1 MCALSPLY
9 VLPLHIVELILDY
22 IAGSS
27 RLQFDDVYK
36 GTEEYA
42 TLLMPLLTACP
53 SFASP
58 AYARMFGVYDIKLFK
73 VFDYDFSSPPL
84 LQINLGNTLV
94 PAHLH
99 VKKLKIS
106 VAVLDI
112 YRGTTLKELSCESY
126 INCTFP
132 KVRAID
138 YSLHL
143 PSAHE
148 HQEFIATSSP
158 DTESNI
164 SAFVER
170 VKQMAPLADSVIIS
184 TTSRNSSRPE
194 SIVYQLNNLVSQLSQ
209 CAININ
215 YGFDHRLVIFGHYPT
230 GLRSLVYR
238 RSGPTDD
245 DDEHIMQLVRRN
257 ASTLMSLALYVTVMA
272 DITSLIQNA
281 DGSYVE
287 YYYLHTFRL
296 HEWQNSDKMT
306 QRPVFPGAV
315 PFPNLRRLEIRHANP
330 FGDDTPFRGNAAT
343 LESLSLS
350 PSTST
355 ARILRDHN
363 IFTPN
368 SHPRLHYVSIEGRP
382 YSRPN
387 IFKTEVEYLR
397 FVLSIGPNSPV
408 RTILDSLKGTAP
420 QSILSTFGE
429 YTCIQVLNLE
439 NLHLDIWD
447 TIALIKALPLLS
459 DLHATFSVLGPRPD
473 GVSEPELPAY
483 LIANYAPM
491 GKLFRCW
498 CIEFETFELH
508 VFREAVHCV
517 LLLALACPNFD
528 YAAVPRGER
537 EVVMA
542 YMNEMIATDAFKPH
556 ASRLRRLL
564 FGGREDQI
572 LSVDVAQAEYEEER
586 ARWS

>member
-1 MCALSPLY
+1 
-9 VLPLHIVELILDY
+9 
-22 IAGSS
+22 
-27 RLQFDDVYK
+27 
-36 GTEEYA
+36 
-42 TLLMPLLTACP
+42 MPLLTACP

-296 HEWQNSDKMT
+296 HE
-306 QRPVFPGAV
+306 
-315 PFPNLRRLEIRHANP
+315 
-330 FGDDTPFRGNAAT
+330 
-343 LESLSLS
+343 
-350 PSTST
+350 
-355 ARILRDHN
+355 
-363 IFTPN
+363 
-368 SHPRLHYVSIEGRP
+368 
-382 YSRPN
+382 PN

-586 ARWS
+586 VRWS